1 MIALIMSPGSSRQ
14 FSHRLANIVT
24 VIDRF
29 HAEADRKGQ
38 KPFAEALRACALN
51 MSGGNLTCPVG
62 MLVLEETLKTGKFL
76 TNDLKPQAPSRTAPS
91 DSTAATHEPGT
102 VSPKQAAEW
111 ASQFSKLWTI
121 LEEDAKR
128 SGDKECL
135 EALQECKELTPQHQ
149 CPVRVLLSQHLMPG
163 SKT

>member
-1 MIALIMSPGSSRQ
+1 MMASMSPGSSGSSRQ
-14 FSHRLANIVT
+14 FSHRLANIVV

-29 HAEADRKGQ
+29 RAEAERKGHA
-38 KPFAEALRACALN
+38 PFAEALSACALN

-76 TNDLKPQAPSRTAPS
+76 ASELKPQAPGAAPGSTAP
-91 DSTAATHEPGT
+91 AAGE
-102 VSPKQAAEW
+102 VSVQKAAEW

-121 LEEDAKR
+121 LEDEARR

-135 EALQECKELTPQHQ
+135 DALKDCEEITPQHQ
-149 CPVRVLLSQHLMPG
+149 CPVRVLLSQHLAPG
-163 SKT
+163 SKP

>member
-1 MIALIMSPGSSRQ
+1 MSPVSSGGSKQ
-14 FSHRLANIVT
+14 FSHRLANIVV

-29 HAEADRKGQ
+29 RAEAERKGHA
-38 KPFAEALRACALN
+38 PFAEALSACALN

-76 TNDLKPQAPSRTAPS
+76 TSDLKPHAPTAPGGGQ
-91 DSTAATHEPGT
+91 ATGMSAD
-102 VSPKQAAEW
+102 VSMQKAAEW
-111 ASQFSKLWTI
+111 ASQFSKLWMI
-121 LEEDAKR
+121 LEDEAKR

-149 CPVRVLLSQHLMPG
+149 CPVRVLLAQYLPPG
-163 SKT
+163 AKP